1 MALYRSVYY
10 YLLLLLLFLSTSY
23 ELSVWIDD
31 AGWLVS
37 IYEWSDVSESVCLS
51 HQSTAAATICW
62 FAAFWLSVDVCR
74 CRSQGVGSRYWSL
87 ATIGTR
93 AQAAVI
99 VSAAIA

>member
-31 AGWLVS
+31 AGWLVN

-51 HQSTAAATICW
+51 HQSTAAAGLLLSGCQSMSAVV
-62 FAAFWLSVDVCR
+62 AAR
-74 CRSQGVGSRYWSL
+74 AL
-87 ATIGTR
+87 AADIGR
-93 AQAAVI
+93 
-99 VSAAIA
+99 